1 MHEEDYAKEEHGQP
15 AANLGDDGELVKV
28 RTRNGFVKRSL
39 QRARTLISIFFPQ
52 ESGWL
57 LQFGGNLKWG
67 LYSTQ
72 CNQFRGSYRGM
83 SKYFYSTLSA
93 QHWNITKE
101 VKRTNKMAKNVKCEH
116 WHVMLFPTCNVSHP
130 LSVQFGR
137 LPKRQE
143 HVSGEM
149 LKLEGF

>member
-1 MHEEDYAKEEHGQP
+1 MHEENNAKEEHGQP

-39 QRARTLISIFFPQ
+39 QRARTLISIFSP
-52 ESGWL
+52 GIRVAL

-72 CNQFRGSYRGM
+72 CNQFRGSWRGM
-83 SKYFYSTLSA
+83 SKHFYSTLSA

-101 VKRTNKMAKNVKCEH
+101 VKRTNKIAKNVKCEH
-116 WHVMLFPTCNVSHP
+116 WHVMLSPSCNVLHP
-130 LSVQFGR
+130 SLVQFGR
-137 LPKRQE
+137 LPKTQE
-143 HVSGEM
+143 HVSVEM